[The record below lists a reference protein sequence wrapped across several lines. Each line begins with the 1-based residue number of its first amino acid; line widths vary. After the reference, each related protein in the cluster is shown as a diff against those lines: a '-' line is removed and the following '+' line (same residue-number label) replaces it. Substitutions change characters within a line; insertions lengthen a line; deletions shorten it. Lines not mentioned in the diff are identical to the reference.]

1 VNMPISTGA
10 HSSHPEG
17 GVVARAVVGVPTLL
31 CLWMSEIIASVPGRC
46 AVTILELLTGT
57 MLTGYGS
64 ISQAILA
71 VPCRRHWT
79 SYYWMVRKGK
89 FDWKVMVHALCR
101 IVKRE
106 FPSERCVVVGD
117 DTLIPRVSAAAP
129 GAAIQYDHARKPN
142 RPDYLLAQTVVSLS
156 AVIGNSL
163 GFWSVP
169 LMSNLAVRTGN
180 HGKLE
185 TMRAMLEEV
194 SATLGAI
201 TLLLDAWSMK
211 RYLISDVLTRGA
223 IVIGQVRHDT
233 ALYYPPPPR
242 TGKPGR
248 PRKYGDRIT
257 KKLKA
262 LPETH
267 TELPIYGGHRTVRYR
282 TAVCMA
288 RFLGGRLVRAVWVSM
303 FVDGKWKAERLLLST
318 DPGHT
323 AEDVIMTYSLR
334 WTIEPMFAAMK
345 WGEGMIDMWM
355 QSIETFHRWLTIVQ
369 IGRALIQMLAV
380 KADAATT
387 ALAQVAAW
395 RKEPYLTAGMVKAG
409 LVRAFWN
416 IVPAEAWYRRGR
428 KFDPSRRVPVKT
440 KVVRTAIAA

>member
-1 VNMPISTGA
+1 M
-10 HSSHPEG
+10 
-17 GVVARAVVGVPTLL
+17 VARAVVGVPTVLY
-31 CLWMSEIIASVPGRC
+31 LWISEIIASIPGRC
-46 AVTILELLTGT
+46 AITVLELLTGT
-57 MLTGYGS
+57 MLTGSGS

-101 IVKRE
+101 IVTRE

-117 DTLIPRVSAAAP
+117 DTLIPRVSEAAP

-163 GFWSVP
+163 GAWSVP

-194 SATLGAI
+194 SASLGAI

-211 RYLISDVLTRGA
+211 RYLIVDVLTRDA

-233 ALYYPPPPR
+233 ALYEPPPSR

-257 KKLKA
+257 REKLRT
-262 LPETH
+262 LTQTH
-267 TELPIYGGHRTVRYR
+267 TELPIYGSHRTVRYR
-282 TAVCMA
+282 TAVCRA
-288 RFLGGRLVRAVWVSM
+288 RFLGGRPVRAVWLSM
-303 FVDGKWKAERLLLST
+303 FVEGKWTAERLLLST
-318 DPGHT
+318 DPSHT
-323 AEDVIMTYSLR
+323 AEDVIVTYSLR
-334 WTIEPMFAAMK
+334 WTIEPMFAALK
-345 WGEGMIDMWM
+345 GGEGMIAM
-355 QSIETFHRWLTIVQ
+355 
-369 IGRALIQMLAV
+369 
-380 KADAATT
+380 
-387 ALAQVAAW
+387 
-395 RKEPYLTAGMVKAG
+395 
-409 LVRAFWN
+409 
-416 IVPAEAWYRRGR
+416 
-428 KFDPSRRVPVKT
+428 
-440 KVVRTAIAA
+440 